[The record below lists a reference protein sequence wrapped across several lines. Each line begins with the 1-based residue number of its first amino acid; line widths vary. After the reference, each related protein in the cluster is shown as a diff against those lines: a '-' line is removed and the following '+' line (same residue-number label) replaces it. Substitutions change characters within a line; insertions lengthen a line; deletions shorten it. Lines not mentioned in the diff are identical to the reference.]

1 MFYVAKLTPEKD
13 GGYSVTFPDIPGCI
27 TQGDTKDEALKMA
40 KEALELTL
48 EDYMD
53 GSPLPDPDTDEDK
66 ANGLYAIEV
75 DQDLADRIIDA
86 MKSHALDT
94 LSHLDDTGFFD
105 RSKNG
110 AR

>member
-53 GSPLPDPDTDEDK
+53 GRPLPDPNTEEDK
-66 ANGLYAIEV
+66 ENGLYPVFVNAK
-75 DQDLADRIIDA
+75 LAKELLDRFVGTSI
-86 MKSHALDT
+86 KTLEKLDE
-94 LSHLDDTGFFD
+94 LGFF
-105 RSKNG
+105 G
-110 AR
+110 

>member
-48 EDYMD
+48 EDYLD
-53 GSPLPDPDTDEDK
+53 GRPLPDPDTGEDK
-66 ANGLYAIEV
+66 EHGLYPVFV
-75 DQDLADRIIDA
+75 DAKLAKKLLDRFVSTSI
-86 MKSHALDT
+86 KTLEKLDE
-94 LSHLDDTGFFD
+94 LGFF
-105 RSKNG
+105 G
-110 AR
+110 

>member
-1 MFYVAKLTPEKD
+1 MFYVAKLPPEKD

-53 GSPLPDPDTDEDK
+53 GRPLPDPNTEEDK
-66 ANGLYAIEV
+66 ENGLYPVFVNAK
-75 DQDLADRIIDA
+75 LAKELLDRFVGTSI
-86 MKSHALDT
+86 KTLEKLDE
-94 LSHLDDTGFFD
+94 LGFF
-105 RSKNG
+105 G
-110 AR
+110 

>member
-53 GSPLPDPDTDEDK
+53 GSPLPDPDTEEDK
-66 ANGLYAIEV
+66 ENGLYPVFVNAK
-75 DQDLADRIIDA
+75 LAKELLDRFVGTSI
-86 MKSHALDT
+86 KTLEKLDE
-94 LSHLDDTGFFD
+94 LGFF
-105 RSKNG
+105 G
-110 AR
+110 

>member
-40 KEALELTL
+40 KEALELVL
-48 EDYMD
+48 EEYLD
-53 GSPLPDPDTDEDK
+53 GRPLPDPDTDEDR
-66 ANGLYAIEV
+66 ADGLYAIEV

-86 MKSHALDT
+86 MKSHALDA
-94 LSHLDDTGFFD
+94 LQHLDDTGFFD
-105 RSKNG
+105 RAKNG
-110 AR
+110 TR